1 MAIFVQGIDLACRAA
16 TLRDRLF
23 SEYRVVSITTGEKLS
38 QNAKIISYAVQ
49 RVSPL
54 QLARSFPYKS
64 HWNAFLKSLAGNE
77 NLEKLSKKIVDY

>member
-54 QLARSFPYKS
+54 V
-64 HWNAFLKSLAGNE
+64 AFTGTQKNE
-77 NLEKLSKKIVDY
+77 KTYATKERY